1 MNPSSKKTTAYKQ
14 RRRKRISGYTTKK
27 GTKVKSYLAQ
37 RWKKTTRTTTTK
49 PRKPTETTTILA
61 YTKRINV
68 NHHYYQITVINGV
81 EVKRVKW
88 TNTKKMY
95 RISLCINYVI
105 HGEYLS
111 YKIQSWSN
119 KKDFDTETLK
129 EELIQGL
136 EKELG
141 YSEAN
146 WWSDT
151 KEAWYI
157 DDLEGWKM
165 GIEQPT
171 KITYDKTLIGKIEEE
186 NEPISQ
192 PTIRRDHQITEYQEA
207 KK

>member
-68 NHHYYQITVINGV
+68 DHHYYQITVINGV

-88 TNTKKMY
+88 KPTRKMY

-111 YKIQSWSN
+111 YRIQSWST
-119 KKDFDTETLK
+119 KKDFDLEDLK
-129 EELIQGL
+129 EQLTRGL

-141 YSEAN
+141 YSEAF
-146 WWSDT
+146 WWSET
-151 KEAWYI
+151 KEPWYI
-157 DDLEGWKM
+157 NDLEGWKV
-165 GIEQPT
+165 GIEDPT
-171 KITYDKTLIGKIEEE
+171 KVEYDKSLIGRVEDE
-186 NEPISQ
+186 NESISSPI
-192 PTIRRDHQITEYQEA
+192 IKDHQITEYQQ
-207 KK
+207 K